1 MEEIL
6 QTFELRKKQAVGS
19 VANSAFAFDWLL
31 KICAFSTY
39 AVHQVKTT
47 EFDGVPVR
55 IYYPAGRD
63 SKTPALIWIHGGG
76 FVRGSAGE

>member
-1 MEEIL
+1 M
-6 QTFELRKKQAVGS
+6 KA
-19 VANSAFAFDWLL
+19 
-31 KICAFSTY
+31 
-39 AVHQVKTT
+39 T

-76 FVRGSAGE
+76 FVRGSAGELVQSILLLFRPRDPGGMQSIVISLSICSLA